1 MKVSLEKEGNNVV
14 HLGVELEP
22 DKALIA
28 YERACRNLSQKINIP
43 GFRKGKAPRNI
54 IEKTVGVDYIKREAL
69 EHLVP
74 ELLGR
79 AIVDENLD
87 VITEPEIDSCDFE
100 LGSPLKLS
108 AKFEIRPEVKLGDY
122 IGVKVNVPEAAMPG
136 DAVQRALNN
145 IAESKA
151 SLQAVDKRPVKMGDT
166 VVMDFECF
174 VDDKLVEGGKAE
186 GLILEMKEGN
196 FLEGFCEQV
205 IGKEPET
212 STEVNVRFPDEYR
225 NKELAGKD
233 AHFKVD
239 IKGIRERVIPDIND
253 ELAQSLGQESMER
266 LTELV
271 EQRLGE
277 EVQQE
282 NGSRVQRAVVDAVIN
297 NAEVEI
303 PETMVEREF
312 TLLLDQFRQIVEQNG
327 QTWDAF
333 QEAPEFEN
341 IRGVK
346 REEARQRVLTSLV
359 LGAIVRAEKMAVT
372 EEEMAPYLAELAGR
386 YNVPIERVARN
397 EEARRQVMEEILTQK
412 VVEYLVT
419 HAEVNFIPDEQPNAE
434 DSAEETAK
442 PAKAEAKAS
451 KEKGEGKTEAKAEAK
466 SGAKSKSKKP
476 AAE

>member
-22 DKALIA
+22 DKAMKA
-28 YERACRNLSQKINIP
+28 YEVACRSLSHKINIP

-54 IEKTVGVDYIKREAL
+54 IEKTVGVDYIKKEAL
-69 EHLVP
+69 ESLVP

-100 LGSPLKLS
+100 LGSPLKLT

-122 IGVKVNVPEAAMPG
+122 VGVKVDVPEAAMPT

-151 SLQAVDKRPVKMGDT
+151 SLQEVEKRAVKMGDT

-205 IGKEPET
+205 IGKQPDT
-212 STEVNVRFPDEYR
+212 STEVNVKFPDEYR

-253 ELAQSLGQESMER
+253 ELAASLGQESLGR

-271 EQRLGE
+271 EQRLSE

-282 NGSRVQRAVVDAVIN
+282 NGSRVQRAVVDAVIG
-297 NAEVEI
+297 NAQVDI

-312 TLLLDQFRQIVEQNG
+312 SLLLDQFRQIVEQNG

-333 QEAPEFEN
+333 QDAPEFEN
-341 IRGVK
+341 IRNAK

-359 LGAIVRAEKMAVT
+359 LGAIVRAEKMSVT
-372 EEEMAPYLAELAGR
+372 DEEMAPYLAELAGR

-412 VVEYLVT
+412 VVEYLVS
-419 HAEVNFIPDEQPNAE
+419 HAEVNFVPDQAKEEQAE
-434 DSAEETAK
+434 GQTEEAPK
-442 PAKAEAKAS
+442 AAAKAAKSEAKT
-451 KEKGEGKTEAKAEAK
+451 EGKTEAKT
-466 SGAKSKSKKP
+466 GAKSKAKKQP
-476 AAE
+476 AE

>member
-1 MKVSLEKEGNNVV
+1 MKVSLEREGNNIV
-14 HLGVELEP
+14 HLGIELEP
-22 DKALIA
+22 EKAMKE
-28 YERACRNLSQKINIP
+28 YEVACRSLSHKINIP

-69 EHLVP
+69 ERLVP

-100 LGSPLKLS
+100 LGSPLKLT
-108 AKFEIRPEVKLGDY
+108 AKFEVRPEVKLGDY
-122 IGVKVNVPEAAMPG
+122 QGVKVSVPEAAMPG
-136 DAVQRALNN
+136 DAVDRALAN
-145 IAESKA
+145 IAEQKA
-151 SLQAVDKRPVKMGDT
+151 SLQPVEKRPVKMGDT
-166 VVMDFECF
+166 VVMDFECY
-174 VDDKLVEGGKAE
+174 VDGKLVEGGKAE

-196 FLEGFCEQV
+196 FLEGFCEQI

-212 STEVNVRFPDEYR
+212 STEVNVKFPDEYR

-233 AHFKVD
+233 ANFKVD

-253 ELAQSLGQESMER
+253 ELATALGQESLQS

-271 EQRLGE
+271 EQRLQE
-277 EVQQE
+277 EVQTE
-282 NGSRVQRAVVDAVIN
+282 NTSRIQRAVVDAVIH
-297 NAEVEI
+297 NAEVDI
-303 PETMVEREF
+303 PPTMVEREYS
-312 TLLLDQFRQIVEQNG
+312 LLMDQFRQIVEQNG

-341 IRGVK
+341 IGNMK

-359 LGAIVRAEKMAVT
+359 LGAIVRAEKMSVT

-412 VVEYLVT
+412 VVEFLVS
-419 HAEVNFIPDEQPNAE
+419 HAEVNFVPDELPKPEAQE
-434 DSAEETAK
+434 ESEETPKAAAK
-442 PAKAEAKAS
+442 ES
-451 KEKGEGKTEAKAEAK
+451 KEAKAESK
-466 SGAKSKSKKP
+466 GGTKSKAKKEKQS
-476 AAE
+476 AE